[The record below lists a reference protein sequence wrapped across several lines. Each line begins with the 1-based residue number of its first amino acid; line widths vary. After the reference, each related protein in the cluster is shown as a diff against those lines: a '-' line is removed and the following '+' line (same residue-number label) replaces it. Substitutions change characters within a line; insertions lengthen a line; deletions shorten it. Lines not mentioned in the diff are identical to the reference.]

1 MTLTTSTDIQK
12 KQYKIA
18 DIILQIN
25 YPIVLDLEKLLPT
38 FRDFEWREHSS
49 NPVIQVNL
57 TTDKAPV
64 EPDMGML
71 RSDLS
76 ISWGDRFCF
85 YEKEEGY
92 ITTIV
97 NEQGNELWYLYSER
111 NFAQSTVYIPE
122 SNDYEQS
129 TVICWMLMMIFGQAA
144 LLHEIIMI
152 HGSVINLKGQGIAF
166 LGKSGTGKSTH
177 SRLWLN
183 HIAETSLLND
193 DNPAIR
199 VTARGVLI
207 YGTPWSGKTPCYKN
221 EAILLKAF
229 VRLQQ
234 APENKFEALQGVKGF
249 IAVLPSCSAIRWN
262 KDLFAEMNTTLE
274 KVIAKVPVGFLK
286 CLPDQEAAQL
296 CHDRIVDIA
305 VK

>member
-1 MTLTTSTDIQK
+1 MTLTTSTEIIK

-18 DIILQIN
+18 DLTLQIN
-25 YPIVLDLEKLLPT
+25 YTTDLDLEKLLPT
-38 FRDFEWREHSS
+38 FRDFEWYTQGEEAA
-49 NPVIQVNL
+49 IQVNL
-57 TTDKAPV
+57 STDKAPEV
-64 EPDMGML
+64 ADLGVL

-85 YEKEEGY
+85 YEQEKGY

-97 NEQGNELWYLYSER
+97 NEQGDGMWYLYSDR
-111 NFAQSTVYIPE
+111 DFAQSTIYIPQ
-122 SNDYEQS
+122 SSAYEQS
-129 TVICWMLMMIFGQAA
+129 TVICWMLMMLFGQAA
-144 LLHEIIMI
+144 LLHEVIMI
-152 HGSVINLKGQGIAF
+152 HGSVINLNGQGIVF

-177 SRLWLN
+177 SRLWLS
-183 HIAETSLLND
+183 HIPETSLLND

-199 VTARGVLI
+199 IKEDGVLI

-221 EAILLKAF
+221 ESIVLKAF

-234 APENKFEALQGVKGF
+234 APENKFDLMPGIKGF
-249 IAVLPSCSAIRWN
+249 IAVLPSCTAIRWN

-274 KVIAKVPVGFLK
+274 KVISKVQVGFLK
-286 CLPDQEAAQL
+286 CLPDQAAAEL
-296 CHDRIVDIA
+296 CHERIFDSA